1 MPTSILFATHT
12 YKEVC
17 RTSLPY
23 CENCALPLFFP
34 FITEACPP
42 ILMSRDFL
50 IANLL
55 YTAVKQLWTKHK
67 STNIHCKYSA
77 ILPLPFLSE
86 WQILILQLNTGTQN
100 LKGSPRLS
108 LPNPSDWLAVSKLNL
123 LHLCKYQLYPF
134 LPLPSLLPA
143 VILKRCYISSQ
154 HPFYYTKQAKLS
166 WPLVRN
172 VLFSPIVPELSPR
185 KMCCSVPWGPELY
198 KVFQKR
204 CNYSLTGHMPSTLRN
219 FLCPSSIT
227 SDMPFNSKYFCY

>member
-1 MPTSILFATHT
+1 M
-12 YKEVC
+12 
-17 RTSLPY
+17 
-23 CENCALPLFFP
+23 
-34 FITEACPP
+34 
-42 ILMSRDFL
+42 
-50 IANLL
+50 
-55 YTAVKQLWTKHK
+55 
-67 STNIHCKYSA
+67 
-77 ILPLPFLSE
+77 PFLSE
-86 WQILILQLNTGTQN
+86 WQIFILQLNTWTQN

-123 LHLCKYQLYPF
+123 SLLHLCKHQLYPF

-172 VLFSPIVPELSPR
+172 VLSSPLSLNSVQE
-185 KMCCSVPWGPELY
+185 KCGCSVPWRPELY

-219 FLCPSSIT
+219 FLFPSSLT
-227 SDMPFNSKYFCY
+227 SEMPFNSKYFCY